1 MPNNPPKSSAT
12 ASSQAS
18 VNQQANPQGPQTTMK
33 FSEEHYRSLT
43 LFKHRKRNAV
53 TGAIILSFVMSVYF
67 GSMYMVNQDP
77 LDDIAEEV
85 KPKI

>member
-12 ASSQAS
+12 ASSRAS
-18 VNQQANPQGPQTTMK
+18 VNQQANPQGPQTMK